1 MTEPPFDLG
10 DDDLGLGESQEVEE
24 TAAPKTPLDRTRTGV
39 RIVAI
44 VLAVILIVIGSS
56 ALIANVFES
65 RRSTTQRFGD
75 SVDSLVVSSANGE
88 ITVTAMSGTEIVVE
102 RDEHYLFRRPSRE
115 AELVGSSLVLG
126 DGCPSFNFLFLG
138 GCRVDFRVTVPADV
152 SIDLESSNGDLV
164 IEGITGGVVLRTS
177 NGDIDLDR
185 LTGEIDAKTSN
196 GSIIGRG
203 LESPAVDADTSNGR
217 ISLVFEEPPDR
228 LVAETSNGNIDIGLP
243 ALPYRIN
250 ANTSNGD
257 IDLDVVS
264 DPEAARTI
272 DVTSSNGDI
281 DIRRR

>member
-10 DDDLGLGESQEVEE
+10 NDDLGLPEPDGADE
-24 TAAPKTPLDRTRTGV
+24 TSSERSALGRTRTGA
-39 RIVAI
+39 RIAAI
-44 VLAVILIVIGSS
+44 VLAVVLIVIGSS
-56 ALIANVFES
+56 ALITNIFES

-75 SVDSLVVSSANGE
+75 TVDQLVVSSRHGE
-88 ITVTAMSGTEIVVE
+88 ISVTAVEGTEIVIE
-102 RDEHYLFRRPSRE
+102 RDEHYVFRRPSRE
-115 AELVGSSLVLG
+115 AELVGSTLVLG

-138 GCRVDFRVTVPADV
+138 GCRVDFRVTVPAGV
-152 SIDLESSNGDLV
+152 SLELDSSNGDLV
-164 IEGITGGVVLRTS
+164 VEGITGGVVLRTS

-196 GSIIGRG
+196 GAVIGRG
-203 LESPAVDADTSNGR
+203 LESSAVDADTSNGR
-217 ISLVFEEPPDR
+217 ISLVFEAPPDR
-228 LVAETSNGNIDIGLP
+228 LVAKTSNGNIDIEVP

-264 DPEAARTI
+264 DPDAARTI